1 MRMGSAVPARPRRR
15 AGTICT
21 VGSLRAALCS
31 IVAPQPETSAP
42 VTDSPNSSAQKAPEA
57 RSRWVRILPM
67 AILLC
72 GLALFL
78 AMGWHRYI
86 SFEQLREHREALE
99 QWIAARGIWAPV
111 IYGLAYAVMIAFSIP
126 GGAVATIVGGF
137 FFGLVTGSV
146 AVIVSATVGATIL
159 FLAAR
164 SALGAILR
172 RKSEGWMHRMEEG
185 FRENAFSYLMVLRL
199 IPLFPF
205 WLVNLVPAFL
215 GVSLRTYVIATF
227 FGIMPGSIVYVS
239 LGNGIGALL
248 ESGGTPDFDI
258 IFRAEILLPLVGLAI
273 LSMLPVAYK
282 RYQRRKAGGPP
293 DAASGA

>member
-1 MRMGSAVPARPRRR
+1 MTDPPTRPEQTAPTVR
-15 AGTICT
+15 A
-21 VGSLRAALCS
+21 
-31 IVAPQPETSAP
+31 
-42 VTDSPNSSAQKAPEA
+42 
-57 RSRWVRILPM
+57 RWVRLAPM
-67 AILLC
+67 AVLLC

-86 SFEQLREHREALE
+86 SFEQLREHRETLE

-111 IYGLAYAVMIAFSIP
+111 IYGLAYAAMIAFSIP

-137 FFGLVTGSV
+137 FFGLVTGSI
-146 AVIVSATVGATIL
+146 AVVVSATVGATVL

-164 SALGAILR
+164 TALGAILR
-172 RKSEGWMHRMEEG
+172 RKSEGWLHRMEEG
-185 FRENAFSYLMVLRL
+185 FRENAFSYLLVLRL

-215 GVSLRTYVIATF
+215 GVRLRTYAIATF

-248 ESGGTPDFDI
+248 ESGGSPDLGI
-258 IFRAEILLPLVGLAI
+258 IFRAEILLPLIGLAF

-282 RYQRRKAGGPP
+282 RYQRRKAGGPRSTRP
-293 DAASGA
+293 

>member
-1 MRMGSAVPARPRRR
+1 M
-15 AGTICT
+15 
-21 VGSLRAALCS
+21 
-31 IVAPQPETSAP
+31 
-42 VTDSPNSSAQKAPEA
+42 TDSPNPSQPTAGNR
-57 RSRWVRILPM
+57 RSRWVRVLPL
-67 AILLC
+67 AVLLF

-99 QWIAARGIWAPV
+99 QWVAAQGIWAPV
-111 IYGLAYAVMIAFSIP
+111 IYGLAYAAMIAFSIP

-137 FFGLVTGSV
+137 FFGLVTGSI
-146 AVIVSATVGATIL
+146 AVVVSATAGATVL

-164 SALGAILR
+164 TALGAVLR
-172 RKSEGWMHRMEEG
+172 RKSEGWLHRMEEG

-248 ESGGTPDFDI
+248 ESGGTPDFGI
-258 IFRAEILLPLVGLAI
+258 VFRAEILLPLVGLAI
-273 LSMLPVAYK
+273 LSMLPIVYK
-282 RYQRRKAGGPP
+282 RYRRNKAGGPP
-293 DAASGA
+293 DAAPGA

>member
-1 MRMGSAVPARPRRR
+1 MTDPPIS
-15 AGTICT
+15 
-21 VGSLRAALCS
+21 
-31 IVAPQPETSAP
+31 PEQT
-42 VTDSPNSSAQKAPEA
+42 SPNS
-57 RSRWVRILPM
+57 RSRWMRLLPL

-72 GLALFL
+72 GTALFI

-99 QWIAARGIWAPV
+99 HWIAARGIWAPV
-111 IYGLAYAVMIAFSIP
+111 IFGLAYAAMIAFSIP

-137 FFGLVTGSV
+137 FFGLVTGSI
-146 AVIVSATVGATIL
+146 AVVVSATLGATIL

-172 RKSEGWMHRMEEG
+172 RKSEGWLHRMEEG

-215 GVSLRTYVIATF
+215 GVGLRTYAIATF

-282 RYQRRKAGGPP
+282 RYRRRKAAGPP
-293 DAASGA
+293 DAAPGA

>member
-1 MRMGSAVPARPRRR
+1 MTDPTTDPAP
-15 AGTICT
+15 T
-21 VGSLRAALCS
+21 
-31 IVAPQPETSAP
+31 
-42 VTDSPNSSAQKAPEA
+42 SPNR
-57 RSRWVRILPM
+57 RSRWVRLAPM
-67 AILLC
+67 AVLLC

-111 IYGLAYAVMIAFSIP
+111 IYGLAYAAMIAFSIP
-126 GGAVATIVGGF
+126 GGAVATLVGGF
-137 FFGLVTGSV
+137 FFGLVTGSI
-146 AVIVSATVGATIL
+146 AVVVSATIGATVL

-164 SALGAILR
+164 SALGAVLR
-172 RKSEGWMHRMEEG
+172 RKSEGWLHRMEEG

-248 ESGGTPDFDI
+248 ESGKSPDLGI

-293 DAASGA
+293 DAAPGA

>member
-1 MRMGSAVPARPRRR
+1 MR
-15 AGTICT
+15 
-21 VGSLRAALCS
+21 
-31 IVAPQPETSAP
+31 VAP
-42 VTDSPNSSAQKAPEA
+42 
-57 RSRWVRILPM
+57 L

-72 GLALFL
+72 GTALFL

-86 SFEQLREHREALE
+86 SYDQFLEHREALDA
-99 QWIAARGIWAPV
+99 WIGAQGIWAPV
-111 IYGLAYAVMIAFSIP
+111 IFGLAYAVMIAFSIP

-137 FFGLVTGSV
+137 FFGLVTGSI
-146 AVIVSATVGATIL
+146 AVVVSATVGATIL

-164 SALGAILR
+164 SALGAVLR
-172 RKSEGWMHRMEEG
+172 RKSEGWLHRMEEG

-239 LGNGIGALL
+239 LGNGIDALIK
-248 ESGGTPDFDI
+248 SGGSPDLGIVFK
-258 IFRAEILLPLVGLAI
+258 AEILLPLVGLAI
-273 LSMLPVAYK
+273 LSMLPVVYK
-282 RYQRRKAGGPP
+282 RVQRRRSDGLP
-293 DAASGA
+293 DAPRRD

>member
-1 MRMGSAVPARPRRR
+1 MTEPPNSPPQTPPNDRQPAR
-15 AGTICT
+15 
-21 VGSLRAALCS
+21 
-31 IVAPQPETSAP
+31 QP
-42 VTDSPNSSAQKAPEA
+42 A
-57 RSRWVRILPM
+57 RQRWARVLPLVV
-67 AILLC
+67 LLC

-99 QWIAARGIWAPV
+99 QWVAARGILAPV

-126 GGAVATIVGGF
+126 GGAVATMVGGF
-137 FFGLVTGSV
+137 FFGLVTGSI
-146 AVIVSATVGATIL
+146 AVVVSATVGATIV

-172 RKSEGWMHRMEEG
+172 RKSEGWLHRMEEG

-215 GVSLRTYVIATF
+215 GVGLRTYVIATF

-248 ESGGTPDFDI
+248 ESGRSPDLGI

-273 LSMLPVAYK
+273 LSMLPVVYK
-282 RYQRRKAGGPP
+282 RYQRRKAGGKP
-293 DAASGA
+293 DAAPGD

>member
-1 MRMGSAVPARPRRR
+1 MTDPPTRPEQTAPNVRR
-15 AGTICT
+15 
-21 VGSLRAALCS
+21 
-31 IVAPQPETSAP
+31 
-42 VTDSPNSSAQKAPEA
+42 
-57 RSRWVRILPM
+57 RWVRVLPL
-67 AILLC
+67 AVLLC

-86 SFEQLREHREALE
+86 SYDQFLEHREALDA
-99 QWIAARGIWAPV
+99 WIAARGLWAPV
-111 IYGLAYAVMIAFSIP
+111 LYGLAYAAMIAFSIP

-137 FFGLVTGSV
+137 FFGLVTGSI
-146 AVIVSATVGATIL
+146 AVVVSATLGATIL

-215 GVSLRTYVIATF
+215 GVSLRTFTIATF
-227 FGIMPGSIVYVS
+227 FGIMPGSVVYVS
-239 LGNGIGALL
+239 LGNGIDALL
-248 ESGGTPDFDI
+248 RSGGSPDLGI
-258 IFRAEILLPLVGLAI
+258 VFRAEILLPLVGLAI
-273 LSMLPVAYK
+273 LSMLPVVYK
-282 RYQRRKAGGPP
+282 RYRRRKAGGRP
-293 DAASGA
+293 DAAPGD